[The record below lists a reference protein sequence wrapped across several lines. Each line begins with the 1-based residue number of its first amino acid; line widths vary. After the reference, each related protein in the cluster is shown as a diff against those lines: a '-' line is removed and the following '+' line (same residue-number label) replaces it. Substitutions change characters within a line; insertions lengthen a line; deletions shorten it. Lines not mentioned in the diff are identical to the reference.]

1 VIATS
6 PEALLRKIRA
16 VSQLLWPDKDREVW
30 FSLGENHEKASR
42 FGLHQLRN
50 CLRFLIFAGAASL
63 ASQAGNG
70 VSPKPV
76 RSVPICSGVSLSAN
90 YLALAGPDQGPGFRF
105 VLVNRTGREIK
116 LAEPVP
122 SSSHWYARTKGRWL
136 WRASN
141 GAGGSL
147 VDAGNEHGRVVV
159 YAAPAGAETK
169 LLTLPPHQSREWIE
183 SQQENPVLEYKPGC
197 PICSYPGER
206 EYQVVF
212 AYAYLAVG
220 SQPAGLLSCGLR
232 SAPVP
237 MPPKS

>member
-6 PEALLRKIRA
+6 RESLSRMIRFFVFA
-16 VSQLLWPDKDREVW
+16 
-30 FSLGENHEKASR
+30 
-42 FGLHQLRN
+42 
-50 CLRFLIFAGAASL
+50 CLASL
-63 ASQAGNG
+63 ACRAGNG
-70 VSPKPV
+70 ASTRPV
-76 RSVPICSGVSLSAN
+76 GSVPICSGVSLSAN

-105 VLVNRTGREIK
+105 VLVNKTGREIK

-122 SSSHWYARTKGRWL
+122 SSSHWYARSHGRWL

-147 VDAGNEHGRVVV
+147 LDAGNEHGRVVV
-159 YAAPAGAETK
+159 YAPPAGTETK
-169 LLTLPPHQSREWIE
+169 LLTLPPHQSTEWIE

-197 PICSYPGER
+197 PLCSYPGER

-212 AYAYLAVG
+212 AYAYLAG
-220 SQPAGLLSCGLR
+220 GGQPSGLLSCGLR

>member
-1 VIATS
+1 MPLCSFSCAGLGRVVLLTS
-6 PEALLRKIRA
+6 LWLSAGLA
-16 VSQLLWPDKDREVW
+16 GSSVS
-30 FSLGENHEKASR
+30 S
-42 FGLHQLRN
+42 
-50 CLRFLIFAGAASL
+50 
-63 ASQAGNG
+63 
-70 VSPKPV
+70 KPM

-90 YLALAGPDQGPGFRF
+90 YLASVGHDERPGFRF
-105 VLVNRTGREIK
+105 VLVNRTGREIR
-116 LAEPVP
+116 LVQPVP
-122 SSSHWYARTKGRWL
+122 SSSHWYARSHGRWM

-147 VDAGNEHGRVVV
+147 LDAGNERGRVVV
-159 YAAPAGAETK
+159 YPPPAGAETK

-183 SQQENPVLEYKPGC
+183 NSLENPVLEYKPGC

-212 AYAYLAVG
+212 AYAYLSDAG
-220 SQPAGLLSCGLR
+220 QPAGLLSCGLR